1 MILID
6 MSNIVFSTAMQYCN
20 VTKQELD
27 EGSLRHLI
35 LTKIVSLKKILKKY
49 DDGKIVLCF
58 DSQTYWRKNIHPNYK
73 GSRKKK
79 RDESSFDW
87 NHFFELWNKIYDEF
101 VLNLPFYCI
110 RIDNAE
116 ADDII
121 AILTMYAFHDHK
133 IVIVS
138 SDEDFLQLQHHCPK
152 NVEQYSVKHKKFITP
167 ESQDYNLFEHIV
179 KGDDGDCIPNIL
191 SKLDHFADAD
201 SGKQKPIS
209 KKKLL
214 EWKSYGGI
222 SSPVEFCLDTEMLER
237 FEMNRN
243 LIDFTKIPKDIIEKI
258 QTQYTSYKV
267 AQGKLYKYCVK
278 YKLTK
283 ILASGGLQ

>member
-6 MSNIVFSTAMQYCN
+6 MSNIVFSSAVQYCN
-20 VTKQELD
+20 QTKQELD
-27 EGSLRHLI
+27 EGVLRHLI
-35 LTKIVSLKKILKKY
+35 LSKIISLKKILKKY

-58 DSQTYWRKNIHPNYK
+58 DSQTYWRKEKHPHYK

-79 RDESSFDW
+79 RDESNFDW
-87 NHFFELWNKIYDEF
+87 NLFFELWNKIYAEF
-101 VLNLPFYCI
+101 VENIPYYCI
-110 RIDNAE
+110 RLENAE

-121 AILTMYAFHDHK
+121 AILTMMHFHDHK

-167 ESQDYNLFEHIV
+167 ESQGYNLFEHIV
-179 KGDDGDCIPNIL
+179 KGDAGDGIPNIL
-191 SKLDHFADAD
+191 SKLDHFAMSDE
-201 SGKQKPIS
+201 KQKPIS
-209 KKKLL
+209 AKKIL

-222 SSPVEFCLDTEMLER
+222 SSPTEFCLDNDMLER
-237 FEMNRN
+237 FEMNRM
-243 LIDFTKIPKDIIEKI
+243 LIDFTKIPKDIIESI
-258 QTQYTSYKV
+258 QTQYADYKV